1 MWEWGTCTHIH
12 IRTHMHMHTR
22 RRTHAHTHTIGTGG
36 MCKYDDVINGPVVVL
51 GRRRILEYRGHLQSQ
66 VNQMGGVDHGH
77 GKSAVSLP
85 FLCRKI
91 QVSPHIV
98 SLRGRGGE
106 GRGKEG
112 REG

>member
-1 MWEWGTCTHIH
+1 
-12 IRTHMHMHTR
+12 
-22 RRTHAHTHTIGTGG
+22 
-36 MCKYDDVINGPVVVL
+36 
-51 GRRRILEYRGHLQSQ
+51 
-66 VNQMGGVDHGH
+66 MGGVDHGH